1 MFCTSYFF
9 LNKRG
14 CCDCPDKLD
23 IPEGLEKTAENGV
36 RNDENGFSRHEN
48 GFSWHENGFGFP
60 ERALLMFLAVYPAA
74 DVVSRAATGAR
85 FDEKVG
91 RGAGLFRGVLLN
103 LQQIISKCKRNDKSS
118 CD

>member
-1 MFCTSYFF
+1 MTVRINLIFR
-9 LNKRG
+9 KVW
-14 CCDCPDKLD
+14 K
-23 IPEGLEKTAENGV
+23 KTAEDGIG
-36 RNDENGFSRHEN
+36 NDENGFSR
-48 GFSWHENGFGFP
+48 HENGFGFP

>member
-1 MFCTSYFF
+1 MTVRINLMFR
-9 LNKRG
+9 KVW
-14 CCDCPDKLD
+14 K
-23 IPEGLEKTAENGV
+23 KTAEDGV
-36 RNDENGFSRHEN
+36 GNDENGFSR
-48 GFSWHENGFGFP
+48 HENGFGFP

-74 DVVSRAATGAR
+74 DVVSRAATGVR

>member
-1 MFCTSYFF
+1 MTVRINLMFR
-9 LNKRG
+9 KVW
-14 CCDCPDKLD
+14 K
-23 IPEGLEKTAENGV
+23 KTAEDGV
-36 RNDENGFSRHEN
+36 GNDENGFGWHEN

-74 DVVSRAATGAR
+74 DVVCRAATGVR